1 MSTPHL
7 PKRETKEQK
16 DCGTWF
22 SMVGKLQQ
30 QQRSSICILVAFW
43 TKLVYTVQYKQLQ
56 NGA

>member
-1 MSTPHL
+1 L